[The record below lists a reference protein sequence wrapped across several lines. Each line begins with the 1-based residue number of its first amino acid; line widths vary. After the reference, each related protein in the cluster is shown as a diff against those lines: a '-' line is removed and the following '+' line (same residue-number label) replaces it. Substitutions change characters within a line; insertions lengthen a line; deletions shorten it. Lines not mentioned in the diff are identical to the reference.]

1 MHRNYLNIIFYFT
14 AYFSS
19 IVVLLSQQQDDTK
32 LQIDKIN
39 QVIKA
44 ASGSH
49 VDNVESKRL
58 VDAAIRGLLKE
69 LDPYSYYFTNEE
81 LEEISNRRAG
91 SYYGVGFHSILL
103 NDTLQIFSIAQNS
116 PADIGGLTIGD
127 KIIKINGSN
136 VVGVDLKV
144 IDSYFKGDKN
154 EIMTFEILKTNSKLV
169 KNLRLKKVKLPI
181 QSVDASYIIDGTNI
195 GYLAVNRFMNST
207 YYEVL
212 DSLMMLN
219 ERGMQSLIIDLRGN
233 PGGLVDQTYMVAD
246 EFIPEG
252 EDIII
257 TKGKDPKYNIRYKSS
272 PNGKFENL
280 PVVIL
285 IDSSTISAPEIF
297 AGAIQDL
304 DRGLVV
310 GKTSYGKGVV
320 QNPIKLSDGSEL
332 WLTVARY
339 FTPSGRSIHKDTVKP
354 KPIKN
359 KRLEER
365 IILKDGMGFS
375 YNSEV
380 AEAGHGDS
388 IPTYYS
394 KSGRPIRGG
403 GGITPDYYVDEN
415 TFNDFSLKL
424 VEHNLL
430 IKAALDYLIINGDE
444 IRSNYSDYNE
454 FYKGFNLNDSV
465 LNNLKQLT
473 NARKIDWNDEKFNKD
488 KDLIYLSIKS
498 IIAGMIWS
506 NNEKYRIFNS
516 ASNQLKKAVEIMPVA
531 EKILKTDKVTE

>member
-14 AYFSS
+14 AYFGS

-154 EIMTFEILKTNSKLV
+154 EIMTFEILKTNSKIV

-380 AEAGHGDS
+380 AEAGHEDS

>member
-1 MHRNYLNIIFYFT
+1 M
-14 AYFSS
+14 
-19 IVVLLSQQQDDTK
+19 LSQQQDDTK

-154 EIMTFEILKTNSKLV
+154 EIMTFEILKTNSKIV

-285 IDSSTISAPEIF
+285 IDSSTISAPKFLQEQF
-297 AGAIQDL
+297 RAL